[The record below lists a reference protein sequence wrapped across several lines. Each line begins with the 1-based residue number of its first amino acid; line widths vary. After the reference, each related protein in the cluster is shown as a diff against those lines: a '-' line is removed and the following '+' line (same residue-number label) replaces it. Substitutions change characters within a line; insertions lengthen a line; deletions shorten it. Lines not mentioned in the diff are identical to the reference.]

1 MADWVPV
8 QSAPEDVLSTMQSD
22 GRRRWIYPVT
32 SRGKFW
38 KNRRVVA
45 WSLMA
50 LFVALPLIPIGG
62 KPAILL
68 DILAH
73 EYTFFGLTLYA
84 TDTVLLMLFGLIVL
98 VAVFLFTAVFGRVW
112 CGWACPQTVYLEFL
126 YRPIEALLEGKP
138 TARKRRDEAPTS
150 CGKVWRKA
158 AKWALFALISFALAH
173 TFIAYFAGWERLAGW
188 MRLSPLEHP
197 GFFATMAITTALI
210 LFDFGIFREQMCTLA
225 CPYARFQSVLQ
236 DRDSMIVSYDP
247 VRGEPR
253 GRRTRATAELGL
265 GDCVDCGACVR
276 TCPTGIDIRN
286 GLQMECI
293 GCTQCIDAC
302 DAIMISVGKPV
313 GLIRYTSEN
322 QLAGEKP
329 RPARPRTIA
338 YATMLA
344 ALCAAFVFVL
354 AGRDAIDVNVG
365 RVVGAPYAT
374 LPDGDVSNR
383 LRFRIQ
389 NRTGEP
395 ATYRIEALEP
405 QDLRLT
411 IVGRPEIDVAP
422 GATARV
428 EAWVVSDPDV
438 FTAGSAPA
446 TFRVA
451 DDDGDGASVAFTL
464 LGPN

>member
-1 MADWVPV
+1 MADLAPV
-8 QSAPEDVLSTMQSD
+8 RSAPEDVLSTLHSD

-68 DILAH
+68 DVVAH
-73 EYTFFGLTLYA
+73 EFVFFGLTLYA
-84 TDTVLLMLFGLIVL
+84 TDTVLLMLFALIVL

-112 CGWACPQTVYLEFL
+112 CGWACPQTVYLEFV
-126 YRPIEALLEGKP
+126 YRPIEALIEGKP

-150 CGKVWRKA
+150 FDKIWRKVL
-158 AKWALFALISFALAH
+158 KWAIFAVISLALAH
-173 TFIAYFAGWERLAGW
+173 TFVAYFASWDRLVEW

-197 GFFATMAITTALI
+197 GFFATMAITTGLI

-253 GRRTRATAELGL
+253 GRRTKKTAELGL

-302 DAIMISVGKPV
+302 DAIMISVDKPV

-322 QLAGEKP
+322 QLAGKKP

-338 YATMLA
+338 YATLLA
-344 ALCAAFVFVL
+344 VLSAAFVYTL
-354 AGRDAIDVNVG
+354 AQRDAVDVNVG
-365 RVVGAPYAT
+365 RAVGAPFMT
-374 LPDGDVSNR
+374 LPGGDVSNR

-389 NRTGEP
+389 NRTGDP
-395 ATYRIEALEP
+395 ATYRIETVEP
-405 QDLRLT
+405 EGLRLT
-411 IVGRPEIDVAP
+411 IVGRPDIDVAP

-428 EAWVVSDPDV
+428 EAWVVAAPDV

-446 TFRVA
+446 TFRVS
-451 DDDGDGASVAFTL
+451 DDEGRGASVDFTL